1 MMRYGRFKGKQLTDI
16 PSDYLR
22 VVGDILHKEGQAL
35 LSEARRRELG
45 ENDQTRVRYL
55 EDPRAM
61 V

>member
-16 PSDYLR
+16 PSDYLS

-45 ENDQTRVRYL
+45 ENDETRVRYF